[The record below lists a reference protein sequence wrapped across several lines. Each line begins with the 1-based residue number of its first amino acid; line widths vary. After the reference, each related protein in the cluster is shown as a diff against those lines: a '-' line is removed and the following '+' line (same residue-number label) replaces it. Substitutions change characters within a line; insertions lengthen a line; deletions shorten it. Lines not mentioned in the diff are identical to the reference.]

1 MTKPD
6 DQERIDEEAADWHAR
21 LHAGNADAALIARF
35 EKWLHADRAHK
46 RAYHEYE
53 QLYRDLDYAVVEAD
67 IDVDAYVG
75 RRPFNLT
82 AWFQEHLPKPAV
94 WGGAMASVAAIL
106 LAVVLLPNETA
117 GPAAFLEPTHATQ
130 LAEIREITLD
140 DGSVVTL
147 GARSQIATEFT
158 AAARQVTLLSGEAFF
173 EVAKDADRPFYV
185 AAEDTLVRVVGT
197 KFDVKHGP
205 GAVHVSVLEGV
216 VEVMKPEDIRETIK
230 TADTRQVD
238 KQVLAAGD
246 RMAARRAEPLPRVEA
261 VQTVEPGAWRTGRL
275 AYENASLA
283 EIIADANRYHE
294 RSIIVISSDL
304 EALRATIAFRTDD
317 IDQMLELVEAI
328 HPIEVVD
335 RGFGD
340 IELRKARNR

>member
-1 MTKPD
+1 MIHAD
-6 DQERIDEEAADWHAR
+6 DQERIDDEAADWHAR
-21 LHAGNADAALIARF
+21 LHAGNADKALIASF

-67 IDVDAYVG
+67 IDVDAYID
-75 RRPFNLT
+75 RRAFNLVS
-82 AWFQEHLPKPAV
+82 WLQERLPKPAV
-94 WGGAMASVAAIL
+94 WGGALASVAAVL
-106 LAVVLLPNETA
+106 LAIVLLPNDTA
-117 GPAAFLEPTHATQ
+117 APAAPLEPTHATQ
-130 LAEIREITLD
+130 LAEIREITLE

-158 AAARQVTLLSGEAFF
+158 GDTRQVMLLAGEAFF
-173 EVAKDADRPFYV
+173 EVAKDPQRPFYV

-197 KFDVKHGP
+197 KFDVKHGA

-216 VEVMKPEDIRETIK
+216 VEVMKPDNIPETIE

-238 KQVLAAGD
+238 KQVLTAGD
-246 RMAARRAEPLPRVEA
+246 RVAAKRAAPLPRVESIE
-261 VQTVEPGAWRTGRL
+261 TVEPGAWRTGRL

-283 EIIADANRYHE
+283 EIVADANRYHE
-294 RSIIVISSDL
+294 RPIIVVSNDL

-328 HPIEVVD
+328 HPIEVID
-335 RGFGD
+335 RGVGD
-340 IELRKARNR
+340 IELRKVRAR